1 MAPSPATTSG
11 RRAELDSIRVLVVVG
26 LVFFHTA
33 LVFDAQDDF
42 YVKNAETTP
51 FTLVVSALGV
61 LWAMPLLFFLA
72 GLGAWHSLRRRGAG
86 EYVAERLRRLGVPLV
101 FGTVVLV
108 PLPQWLRQRA
118 DPAFHESYPE
128 FLPRF
133 FTLDGFKWRD
143 FPFVFDGRYFEFGHL
158 WFLLLLLTFS
168 LILAPLVRWG
178 GAPGRR
184 PGDREPWGRRLGDRA
199 AALAERRPGAILL
212 PAVPLAVVCALAGLE
227 EQFAGWHRA
236 AYLLFFLFGFAFAG
250 DERFRAAL
258 RRDLRLITVCGVV
271 IFLVGAPLL
280 MTAGG
285 DPFTDLTPQATIGR
299 ALFGVTGWCW
309 LVAILGFLD
318 RRGRSAATRSAA
330 TRPERRPRR
339 WYAYLSEAVLPL
351 YVLHQPIVVAV
362 ASVVIGWEAPIAVK
376 FPVISVVSLV
386 LIFAVYDLLVRRTD
400 PARFLFGMR
409 PRPRP
414 PAEVRTGSSPP

>member
-1 MAPSPATTSG
+1 MPRTMPPSPVVTSE
-11 RRAELDSIRVLVVVG
+11 RRTELDSIRVLVVVG

-33 LVFDAQDDF
+33 LVFDARDDF

-51 FTLVVSALGV
+51 VTLVVSALGV

-72 GLGAWHSLRRRGAG
+72 GLGARHSLRRRGAG
-86 EYVAERLRRLGVPLV
+86 EYAAERLRRLGVPLA

-108 PLPQWLRQRA
+108 PVPEWLRQRS
-118 DPAFHESYPE
+118 DPAFHESYLE

-133 FTLDGFKWRD
+133 FDLDGFKWRD
-143 FPFVFDGRYFEFGHL
+143 FPFIFEGRHFEFGHL

-168 LILAPLVRWG
+168 LILTPLVRWG
-178 GAPGRR
+178 GS
-184 PGDREPWGRRLGDRA
+184 WGPRLGDRA

-212 PAVPLAVVCALAGLE
+212 PAVPLAAVCALAGLE

-236 AYLLFFLFGFAFAG
+236 AYLLFFLSGFAFAG

-258 RRDLRLITVCGVV
+258 RRDLRLIAISGVV
-271 IFLVGAPLL
+271 LFLVGGPLL

-285 DPFTDLTPQATIGR
+285 DPFTDLTPQAVAGR

-309 LVAILGFLD
+309 LIAILGFLD
-318 RRGRSAATRSAA
+318 RRGRSAATPRG
-330 TRPERRPRR
+330 RGPRR

-351 YVLHQPIVVAV
+351 YVLHQPVVVAV
-362 ASVVIGWEAPIAVK
+362 AFVVIAWEASIAVK
-376 FPVISVVSLV
+376 FSVIGTVSLV
-386 LIFAVYDLLVRRTD
+386 LIFAAYDLLVRRTA
-400 PARFLFGMR
+400 PTRFLFGLR
-409 PRPRP
+409 PERRP
-414 PAEVRTGSSPP
+414 PAVAQPAVARPGRSGRR

>member
-1 MAPSPATTSG
+1 MPSSPATTSE
-11 RRAELDSIRVLVVVG
+11 RRTELDSIRGLVVVG

-33 LVFDAQDDF
+33 LVFDARDDF

-51 FTLVVSALGV
+51 VTLVVAALGV

-101 FGTVVLV
+101 FGTAVLV
-108 PLPQWLRQRA
+108 PVPEWLRQRA
-118 DPAFHESYPE
+118 DPAFQESYLE

-133 FTLDGFKWRD
+133 FDLDGFKWHD
-143 FPFVFDGRYFEFGHL
+143 FPFIFEGRHFEFGHL

-168 LILAPLVRWG
+168 LVLVPLVRWG
-178 GAPGRR
+178 GARGP
-184 PGDREPWGRRLGDRA
+184 RLADRA
-199 AALAERRPGAILL
+199 AVFAERRPGAILL

-258 RRDLRLITVCGVV
+258 RRDLRLLAVSGVV
-271 IFLVGAPLL
+271 IFLVGGPLL

-285 DPFTDLTPQATIGR
+285 DPFTDPTPQAVAGR

-309 LVAILGFLD
+309 LTAILGFLD
-318 RRGRSAATRSAA
+318 RRGRSAATRRESGS
-330 TRPERRPRR
+330 RR

-362 ASVVIGWEAPIAVK
+362 AFVVVGWEAPIIVK
-376 FPVISVVSLV
+376 FSVISVVSLV
-386 LIFAVYDLLVRRTD
+386 LIFAVYDLLVRRTA
-400 PARFLFGMR
+400 PTRFLFGLR
-409 PRPRP
+409 PGPRPS
-414 PAEVRTGSSPP
+414 AAVRSGSPG